1 MSQALAAGLKGMR
14 APETGHE
21 PNLAAGRWLREVAKA
36 RRHAT
41 TGEVPAD
48 RLELE
53 RPQLGPIPPPYGG
66 QPRVTMAAAASSS
79 LLRPLV
85 GLQHPLA
92 LYDTL
97 FPTALSMEAAP

>member
-1 MSQALAAGLKGMR
+1 MDAA
-14 APETGHE
+14 AAS
-21 PNLAAGRWLREVAKA
+21 LAAGRWLREVANA

-41 TGEVPAD
+41 TGEVPAE

-53 RPQLGPIPPPYGG
+53 RPQLGPIPIPYGG
-66 QPRVTMAAAASSS
+66 QPRVAMAATPLS

-97 FPTALSMEAAP
+97 FPTALTMDAAP

>member
-1 MSQALAAGLKGMR
+1 MLVGEMAL
-14 APETGHE
+14 E
-21 PNLAAGRWLREVAKA
+21 NLAAGRWLREVANA

-41 TGEVPAD
+41 TGAIPAE

-66 QPRVTMAAAASSS
+66 QPRVAMAATPSS

-97 FPTALSMEAAP
+97 FQTALTMDATP

>member
-1 MSQALAAGLKGMR
+1 MAY
-14 APETGHE
+14 P
-21 PNLAAGRWLREVAKA
+21 GRFR
-36 RRHAT
+36 
-41 TGEVPAD
+41 AD

-53 RPQLGPIPPPYGG
+53 CPQLGPIPPPYGG
-66 QPRVTMAAAASSS
+66 QARVAMAAASSP

-97 FPTALSMEAAP
+97 SPAALSMDAAP

>member
-1 MSQALAAGLKGMR
+1 MALSHHDCRCSLSLIVGGQ
-14 APETGHE
+14 
-21 PNLAAGRWLREVAKA
+21 
-36 RRHAT
+36 
-41 TGEVPAD
+41 
-48 RLELE
+48 LELE

-66 QPRVTMAAAASSS
+66 QARVAMATALSP

-97 FPTALSMEAAP
+97 FPTALSMEASP